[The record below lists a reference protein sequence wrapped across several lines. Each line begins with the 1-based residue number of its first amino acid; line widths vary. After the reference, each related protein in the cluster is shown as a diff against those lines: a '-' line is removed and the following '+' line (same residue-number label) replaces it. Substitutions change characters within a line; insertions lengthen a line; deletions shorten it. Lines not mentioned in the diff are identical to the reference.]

1 MSKYILAFLVPVLI
15 SFLVTPL
22 AKRFAHI
29 TGAIDVPKD
38 DRRIHK
44 APIPRLG
51 GLAILVSAVLS
62 ILLFVELDKSI
73 YAILIGG
80 VLIAISGII
89 DDIKPMTPKLKL
101 LFQIVAAGIL
111 VYGGVKIQIITNPF
125 EEGGYI
131 SLGVLGIPLTIFWV
145 VGITNTVNLID
156 GLDGLSAGA
165 SAISALSF
173 AVISYLVGDPNMTVM
188 SLILA
193 GAAIGFLPYNFNPAS
208 IFMGDTGA
216 LYLGFMLSAIAIE
229 GAVKGAAAVAMVIPI
244 LTLGLPVFDTTF
256 AILRRYKNKRPIM
269 EADRGHLHHRLLD
282 LGFGQKRTVL
292 ILYVV
297 STVFGIS
304 AIMMSRMDFFRG
316 FIFLVIIMS
325 IVIGSMLKL
334 RALGRKIKNR

>member
-1 MSKYILAFLVPVLI
+1 MGEYILAFSVAILI
-15 SFLVTPL
+15 SFLMTPL
-22 AKRFAHI
+22 AKRFAHMA
-29 TGAIDVPKD
+29 GAIDVPKD

-51 GLAILVSAVLS
+51 GLAILVSTVLS
-62 ILLFVELDKSI
+62 ILLFVELDNSI
-73 YAILIGG
+73 YAILVGG
-80 VLIAISGII
+80 IVIAISGVI
-89 DDIKPMTPKLKL
+89 DDIKPMTPKLKM

-111 VYGGVKIQIITNPF
+111 VYGGVSIQIITNPF
-125 EEGGYI
+125 QEGGYI
-131 SLGVLGIPLTIFWV
+131 SLGMLGIPLTLFWV

-156 GLDGLSAGA
+156 GIDGLSAGA

-173 AVISYLVGDPNMTVM
+173 AVISYIMGDSNVAIM

-229 GAVKGAAAVAMVIPI
+229 GAVKGVAAVAMVIPI

-282 LGFGQKRTVL
+282 LGFGQRRTVV
-292 ILYVV
+292 ILYIV
-297 STVFGIS
+297 SAVFGVS
-304 AIMMSRMDFFRG
+304 AILMSKMEFFEG
-316 FIFLVIIMS
+316 AVFLAVIMA
-325 IVIGSMLKL
+325 IVVGSMLKL
-334 RALGRKIKNR
+334 RELGRKIRNR